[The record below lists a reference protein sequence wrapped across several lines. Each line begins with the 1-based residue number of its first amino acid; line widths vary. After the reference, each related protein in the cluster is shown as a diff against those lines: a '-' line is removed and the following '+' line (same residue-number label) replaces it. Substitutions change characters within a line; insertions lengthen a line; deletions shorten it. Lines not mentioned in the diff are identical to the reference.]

1 MTQEDRWQV
10 QMHWFK
16 LSPTKIMGF
25 WGEASETF
33 LPLIFTLEKQCKVV
47 GYKSYFILLDIL
59 CTDH

>member
-1 MTQEDRWQV
+1 
-10 QMHWFK
+10 MHWFK

-33 LPLIFTLEKQCKVV
+33 LPLIFTPEKQGKVV
-47 GYKSYFILLDIL
+47 GYKSYFLLLDIL